1 VILRMVVVQGE
12 GWRCLARREGSSSA
26 TGAIARAKGDVK
38 FAIDGQHELDAARNA
53 RR

>member
-12 GWRCLARREGSSSA
+12 GWRCLARRKGSSSA